1 MLIVTHAPPQFNASR
16 ATRATWAGLAV
27 RSEQLH
33 NDERVLRDVLGHD
46 AAIVVVDSDEPPV
59 ASVRRLVR
67 SGASAILVVAD
78 AYRADCLKP
87 LLQVACSLAS
97 FRRIVL
103 LHESQA
109 DIASWFQGTA
119 ILLLRD
125 DAVVRASIRAI
136 VAHDQLQT
144 LTRVRPVEPPPLGTA
159 LHPGSASDSFSNT
172 SPFRTAEPDVSGRR
186 ATKSPP
192 G

>member
-16 ATRATWAGLAV
+16 ATRSTWAGLAV
-27 RSEQLH
+27 QSEQLH

-46 AAIVVVDSDEPPV
+46 AAIVVVDSDEPSL
-59 ASVRRLVR
+59 AGVRRLVR
-67 SGASAILVVAD
+67 TGASAILVVAD
-78 AYRADCLKP
+78 AYRAECLKP

-109 DIASWFQGTA
+109 DIASWLQGTA

-125 DAVVRASIRAI
+125 DAVVRACIRAI
-136 VAHDQLQT
+136 VAQDQLQN
-144 LTRVRPVEPPPLGTA
+144 LQRIRPVEPPPLGPA
-159 LHPGSASDSFSNT
+159 LPPGPDSDSFSNA
-172 SPFRTAEPDVSGRR
+172 SLFRTAESDVSGRR
-186 ATKSPP
+186 ATKAPP